1 MAAIKQQ
8 NSEYLYYKIDD
19 VTFARLE
26 TVIIKASSIRKL
38 MDKDAPKDLKRL
50 NLLVVRNNKI
60 NGNDN
65 ISISYYNEYPQNI
78 GKITEITKNEFYE
91 FYNKCLVQLDLKL
104 IRSSKTDKIKTPNKK
119 GYYHEIIFN
128 KLDELELNEN
138 FEVEPFIEEY
148 WNENTLSNR
157 RSFDVMLSRAKKDF
171 IDKKFK
177 TVRGTIV
184 RIQ

>member
-1 MAAIKQQ
+1 MVAIKQQ
-8 NSEYLYYKIDD
+8 NNEYLYYKIDD
-19 VTFARLE
+19 ITFARLE
-26 TVIIKASSIRKL
+26 TVITKTSSIRKL
-38 MDKDAPKDLKRL
+38 MDKDAPKDHKSL
-50 NLLVVRNNKI
+50 NLLIVRNNDK
-60 NGNDN
+60 N

-78 GKITEITKNEFYE
+78 GNVTEITKNEFYE

-128 KLDELELNEN
+128 ELNKLELKEN
-138 FEVEPFIEEY
+138 FEVQSFIEQY

-157 RSFDVMLSRAKKDF
+157 RSFDVMLSKVKKDF